1 MNIKLSGHHVEIT
14 PAIRDYVQAKLGRVA
29 NHFDQ
34 VIDIS
39 AILSV
44 EKLKQKIEATVH
56 LPGKDFF
63 AECSDANM
71 YAAIDSLADKLD
83 RQIMKHK
90 EKTIER
96 RLDGEELKAQAA
108 E

>member
-1 MNIKLSGHHVEIT
+1 MNINLSGHHVEIT
-14 PAIRDYVQAKLGRVA
+14 PAIRDYVQTKLGKVA

-56 LPGKDFF
+56 LPGRDFF
-63 AECSDANM
+63 AECSDENM

-90 EKTIER
+90 EKNIER
-96 RLDGEELKAQAA
+96 RQGGEGLKAQAV

>member
-1 MNIKLSGHHVEIT
+1 MNINLTGHHVEIT
-14 PAIRDYVQAKLGRVA
+14 PAIREYVKTKLGKVA
-29 NHFDQ
+29 NHFDH
-34 VIDIS
+34 VIDIN

-44 EKLKQKIEATVH
+44 EKLQQKIEATVH
-56 LPGKDFF
+56 MPGKDFF

-96 RLDGEELKAQAA
+96 RLDGEGLKAQ
-108 E
+108 

>member
-1 MNIKLSGHHVEIT
+1 MNINLSGHHVEIT
-14 PAIRDYVQAKLGRVA
+14 PAIRDYVKAKLGRVA
-29 NHFDQ
+29 SHFDH
-34 VIDIS
+34 VIDIN

-56 LPGKDFF
+56 MPGRDFF

-71 YAAIDSLADKLD
+71 YAAIDNLADKLD

-96 RLDGEELKAQAA
+96 RLDGEDLKIQAS

>member
-1 MNIKLSGHHVEIT
+1 MNINLSGHHVEIT
-14 PAIRDYVQAKLGRVA
+14 PAIRDYVKAKLGKVA
-29 NHFDQ
+29 NHFDH
-34 VIDIS
+34 VIDIN

-56 LPGKDFF
+56 MPGRDFF
-63 AECSDANM
+63 AECSDVNM

-90 EKTIER
+90 EKAIER
-96 RLDGEELKAQAA
+96 RLDGEDAKIQAA